1 MVYAWHFIRGLG
13 IDGGGALECVDALNV
28 CRGDAASC
36 PTTTLHPYLPTTR
49 ASSAGAHGHIGCM
62 RRKQVVDAAVMTL
75 AAAFPYIYPPSI
87 LPILP
92 HMAPASTTPRAP

>member
-1 MVYAWHFIRGLG
+1 
-13 IDGGGALECVDALNV
+13 VDALSV

-49 ASSAGAHGHIGCM
+49 ASSAGAHGHTGCM
-62 RRKQVVDAAVMTL
+62 RRKQVVDAGVMIL

-92 HMAPASTTPRAP
+92 HMPLPALHPGRPEPCLP